1 MAERPASSFQDRA
14 FPAGPFLVG
23 LTGSIGM
30 GKSETAKIFK
40 KLGIPVYDA
49 DEAVR
54 ELYAEGGAAVGAI
67 GLAFPGAVK
76 DGAVDRQALSEIV
89 TKDNAAFQRLEEIV
103 HPLVRNFRR
112 AFLEKASEDGAALA
126 VLDIPLLVEGGSEKD
141 VDAVIVVSAP
151 QAVQRERVLQR
162 AGMTEEKLAAILARQ
177 TPDAE
182 KRAKA
187 DYVID
192 TSKGLDHAAA
202 QVEAIVSVLKDRLG

>member
-1 MAERPASSFQDRA
+1 MAERPASSFQDRV

-40 KLGIPVYDA
+40 KLGISV
-49 DEAVR
+49 
-54 ELYAEGGAAVGAI
+54 
-67 GLAFPGAVK
+67 
-76 DGAVDRQALSEIV
+76 
-89 TKDNAAFQRLEEIV
+89 V

-126 VLDIPLLVEGGSEKD
+126 VLDIPLLFEGGSEKD

-151 QAVQRERVLQR
+151 QAVQRERVLRR

-177 TPDAE
+177 IPDAE

-202 QVEAIVSVLKDRLG
+202 QVGAIISVLKDRLG